1 MGAVPL
7 AIEAAKKRAARVRIL
22 VPYSKEVEDTLK
34 LNVEELGRRPIY
46 DAGIDV
52 RYTEQTSGT
61 MATILVVDRKV
72 SLVMELRERDDSK
85 GTFNEAIGLSTYS
98 NSKAGVLSYVAIF
111 EQLLFA
117 LLCFTYNHDQS

>member
-72 SLVMELRERDDSK
+72 SLVMELRERRFK
-85 GTFNEAIGLSTYS
+85 RNF
-98 NSKAGVLSYVAIF
+98 
-111 EQLLFA
+111 Q
-117 LLCFTYNHDQS
+117 